1 MRVDAIVEQLHNLH
15 KRKPIN
21 SRRRHR
27 KICTSQLSPCQW
39 PILILFLFIIFLFI
53 PGTRLSF
60 VLGVGPSENKAFFII
75 KTYGSSF
82 RYGSVFQLLA
92 IGIQEDIAFII
103 LLQKLTVFVTTCHH
117 SPTSILWSVFFYDFQ
132 SWFPFWKG
140 SVGFRYMS
148 TIRYIR
154 SMEKDTR
161 LPNYKFQ
168 WLEFSGLEFSS
179 LKTSKV

>member
-1 MRVDAIVEQLHNLH
+1 MHIPAQSLSMTYSHPL
-15 KRKPIN
+15 PI
-21 SRRRHR
+21 HH
-27 KICTSQLSPCQW
+27 LSIQTP
-39 PILILFLFIIFLFI
+39 
-53 PGTRLSF
+53 LSF
-60 VLGVGPSENKAFFII
+60 VLGVGPSKNKPIFIL

-92 IGIQEDIAFII
+92 IGIQEDVAFII
-103 LLQKLTVFVTTCHH
+103 LLQKLSVFVTTCHH
-117 SPTSILWSVFFYDFQ
+117 SPTAILRSVFFYDFQ

-140 SVGFRYMS
+140 SVGFRYIS

-161 LPNYKFQ
+161 LPNYKFHFILTPLQ
-168 WLEFSGLEFSS
+168 FSGLEFSS